1 MTGGLSYTTV
11 ARLFR
16 DPLTLPG
23 HWWLVGM
30 VWVVALAA
38 GLVLW
43 RRGDGF
49 DDLVRGSAAL
59 VLVFLLA
66 RAWLA
71 EPNVVLVLPLVVLI
85 LASLGEL
92 DRRSLAALW
101 LIPLAFAIANASP
114 LQLLWLAFPD
124 AWRASLAA
132 LADYHAPL
140 LVLRTALVVAWQIA
154 WLVDCRGL
162 PAPRT
167 SAGDRPGG
175 RRVNAALRLPG
186 GLELRIDDGR
196 GRPPQG
202 GPALAPGPAYPT
214 RRLQRGLL
222 LFDEGQDLSEEG
234 VGFGVPVLKRG
245 VQTVFPGSMEL
256 TVTSEG
262 PQWEVTA
269 SYRMELVERLTARGG
284 APVRPRLVYAAKD
297 SLAAVHRRVPGL
309 RRPLTATSNAV
320 RRRLGWA
327 TTYEPAGLVATVP
340 VTCTGREGEGTVR
353 ITADLT
359 GVPAGRSPRSRS

>member
-1 MTGGLSYTTV
+1 M
-11 ARLFR
+11 
-16 DPLTLPG
+16 
-23 HWWLVGM
+23 
-30 VWVVALAA
+30 
-38 GLVLW
+38 
-43 RRGDGF
+43 
-49 DDLVRGSAAL
+49 
-59 VLVFLLA
+59 
-66 RAWLA
+66 
-71 EPNVVLVLPLVVLI
+71 
-85 LASLGEL
+85 
-92 DRRSLAALW
+92 
-101 LIPLAFAIANASP
+101 
-114 LQLLWLAFPD
+114 
-124 AWRASLAA
+124 
-132 LADYHAPL
+132 
-140 LVLRTALVVAWQIA
+140 
-154 WLVDCRGL
+154 
-162 PAPRT
+162 
-167 SAGDRPGG
+167 
-175 RRVNAALRLPG
+175 NAALRLPG

-256 TVTSEG
+256 MVASEG

-297 SLAAVHRRVPGL
+297 SLAAVHRRVPVL

-327 TTYEPAGLVATVP
+327 TTYEPAGLVATIP
-340 VTCTGREGEGTVR
+340 VTYSGREGEGTVR

-359 GVPAGRSPRSRS
+359 GVPAGPITEVALMNELGAGHFDRYEDSAGASLIGAAIGTWDEVGAAAASFVSSRRRVAFTLAQAPGARLLRGREAIGARLAWAGFGYLLRPGRPGFAYDVRFERRPERG